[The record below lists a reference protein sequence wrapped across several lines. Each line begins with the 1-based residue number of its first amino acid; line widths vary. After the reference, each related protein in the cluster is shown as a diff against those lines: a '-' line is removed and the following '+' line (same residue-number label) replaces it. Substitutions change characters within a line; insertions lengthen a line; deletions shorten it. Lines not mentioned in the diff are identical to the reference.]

1 VEDEENSDRP
11 RLYESK
17 RLAKAMLSYLARKH
31 HLIGELF
38 DLLDIF
44 TVRTRVDFAFLQD
57 YLKTTV
63 SDTYTVEEKQ
73 QACSLDRLHSPM

>member
-1 VEDEENSDRP
+1 MVYCASKSRVEDEESLDRP
-11 RLYESK
+11 RLLESK

-31 HLIGELF
+31 HLIGPLY

-44 TVRTRVDFAFLQD
+44 TVRTRVDFTFLHD

-63 SDTYTVEEKQ
+63 SETYTLEDKKQ
-73 QACSLDRLHSPM
+73 A